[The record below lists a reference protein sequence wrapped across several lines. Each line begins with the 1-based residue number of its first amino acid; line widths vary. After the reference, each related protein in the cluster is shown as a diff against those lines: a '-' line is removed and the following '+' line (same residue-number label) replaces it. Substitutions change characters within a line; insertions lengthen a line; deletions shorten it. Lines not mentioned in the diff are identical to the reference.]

1 MLISTLLPDRA
12 EPYRLLVVG
21 AHPDDA
27 EIGAG
32 ATIMRLVAE
41 HPTCTVRW
49 LVFTGDEG
57 RGEEARRSA
66 AALVPGDRLELSVLG
81 FRDGYL
87 PWQGAEVKSAFADVA
102 SSLAPDLVLTHR
114 LEDAHQDHRLIAELS
129 WQVFRGALIC
139 EYEIPKWEG
148 DLGQSEPVRARHARS
163 SAAGRSLTWRSISPL
178 SAEGTG
184 SVPTR
189 SGRRSGC
196 AVSNRPRPPAW
207 PRPSPVASCL
217 SEPMRLLVT
226 GHLGYIGAV
235 LTPMLLEAGHDV
247 VGLDADLYA
256 ACTFGDPAAPATVP
270 TAAEGPPRRRARR
283 SRRVRRR
290 PPPGGAVQRSARR
303 PGSRSHLRHQPPR
316 SVRLA
321 ELATRGRRAALPLLV
336 VVQQLRRRRRRTAR
350 RGRGAQPG
358 HAVRHFEGA
367 RRARCCAAGR

>member
-49 LVFTGDEG
+49 IIFTGDEG

-129 WQVFRGALIC
+129 WQVVRGAVIC

-148 DLGQSEPVRARHARS
+148 DLG
-163 SAAGRSLTWRSISPL
+163 SPNL
-178 SAEGTG
+178 FVHVTEEL
-184 SVPTR
+184 
-189 SGRRSGC
+189 GRRKVAHLEEHFSSQRGRNWFG
-196 AVSNRPRPPAW
+196 ADTFWATLRLRGVESA
-207 PRPSPVASCL
+207 SPTGLAEAFTC
-217 SEPMRLLVT
+217 RKLLV
-226 GHLGYIGAV
+226 
-235 LTPMLLEAGHDV
+235 
-247 VGLDADLYA
+247 
-256 ACTFGDPAAPATVP
+256 
-270 TAAEGPPRRRARR
+270 
-283 SRRVRRR
+283 
-290 PPPGGAVQRSARR
+290 
-303 PGSRSHLRHQPPR
+303 
-316 SVRLA
+316 
-321 ELATRGRRAALPLLV
+321 
-336 VVQQLRRRRRRTAR
+336 
-350 RGRGAQPG
+350 
-358 HAVRHFEGA
+358 
-367 RRARCCAAGR
+367 